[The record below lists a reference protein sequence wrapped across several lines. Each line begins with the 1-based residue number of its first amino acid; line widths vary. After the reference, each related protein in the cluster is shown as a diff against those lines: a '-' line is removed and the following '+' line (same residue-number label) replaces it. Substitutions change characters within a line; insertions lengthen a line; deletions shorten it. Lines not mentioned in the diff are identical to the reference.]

1 MKPHLHTAEK
11 RAEQQPST
19 LRHKDTGEKR
29 IYQTRYAANPVS
41 FPISLSPDLVG
52 ARIKLFGNA
61 WRAIS
66 KDPWIL
72 SVVERGFFIDF
83 VSRPLQKTEPPESVM
98 GQQMKAVCAEE
109 VASLLKKRGHHGSYG
124 NSGFFQQH
132 LRDPKEKRRF

>member
-1 MKPHLHTAEK
+1 
-11 RAEQQPST
+11 
-19 LRHKDTGEKR
+19 
-29 IYQTRYAANPVS
+29 
-41 FPISLSPDLVG
+41 
-52 ARIKLFGNA
+52 LFGNA

-66 KDPWIL
+66 KDPWML

-98 GQQMKAVCAEE
+98 GQQMEAVCAEE